1 MSRSSSDTRARILD
15 CTWNLLESGDK
26 KVRGSEPSIAA
37 SVPKVRCHQE
47 QPSTAAAWTGS
58 SADKVAFRC
67 ICAKDRVACF
77 STSAKNTTGGERIF
91 AAAAGKSAEIR
102 EAPFPRRP
110 KRLLSASTQVD
121 FRSSRLVNCC

>member
-1 MSRSSSDTRARILD
+1 MLLARTTVAAGVIASMALPVLARDGTGPLPQNAQSRSYGRGWD
-15 CTWNLLESGDK
+15 CDLGFRL
-26 KVRGSEPSIAA
+26 
-37 SVPKVRCHQE
+37 
-47 QPSTAAAWTGS
+47 
-58 SADKVAFRC
+58 DKVAFRC